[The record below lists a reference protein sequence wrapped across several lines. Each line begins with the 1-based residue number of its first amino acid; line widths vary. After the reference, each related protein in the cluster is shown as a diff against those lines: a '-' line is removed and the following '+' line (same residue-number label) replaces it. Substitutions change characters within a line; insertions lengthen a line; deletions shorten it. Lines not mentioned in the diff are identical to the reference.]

1 MSNNIFG
8 IDIGTSNLRIYNQ
21 ADNSVFM
28 EKNMIAIENKKT
40 LLAYGD
46 SAYDMYEK
54 APQSIVASFP
64 VINGVI
70 ADINNMQTLIEYF
83 ISDLSKGGIKPADY
97 FVAVPTDVT
106 EVEKRAFYDLI
117 RDASIKAHKIYI
129 VEKAVAD
136 GLGLGVDVKHAQG
149 VMVVNV
155 GYSTTEV
162 SILSLGGIVLSRLI
176 KTSGFAFIEDI
187 RNAVRKDFNLFIGEK
202 SAERVL
208 MSLNELV
215 ENKEEAVCY
224 GRDIVSGL
232 PVEKHIPTDVI
243 DMSMRTSFGSI
254 ADCVKQILERTP
266 PELGA
271 DIYRHGIYLTGGA
284 SQAHNL
290 AEYIADST
298 GIKVNVGEDPINSV
312 VDGLAKI
319 INEEKYRPLAYTT
332 IEGLGTK

>member
-28 EKNMIAIENKKT
+28 ENNMIAIENKKT

>member
-176 KTSGFAFIEDI
+176 KTAGFAFIEDI

-284 SQAHNL
+284 SQTHNL

>member
-117 RDASIKAHKIYI
+117 RDASIKAHKI
-129 VEKAVAD
+129 
-136 GLGLGVDVKHAQG
+136 
-149 VMVVNV
+149 
-155 GYSTTEV
+155 
-162 SILSLGGIVLSRLI
+162 
-176 KTSGFAFIEDI
+176 
-187 RNAVRKDFNLFIGEK
+187 
-202 SAERVL
+202 
-208 MSLNELV
+208 
-215 ENKEEAVCY
+215 
-224 GRDIVSGL
+224 
-232 PVEKHIPTDVI
+232 
-243 DMSMRTSFGSI
+243 
-254 ADCVKQILERTP
+254 
-266 PELGA
+266 
-271 DIYRHGIYLTGGA
+271 
-284 SQAHNL
+284 
-290 AEYIADST
+290 
-298 GIKVNVGEDPINSV
+298 
-312 VDGLAKI
+312 
-319 INEEKYRPLAYTT
+319 
-332 IEGLGTK
+332 

>member
-271 DIYRHGIYLTGGA
+271 DIYRHGIYITGGA

>member
-215 ENKEEAVCY
+215 ETKEEAVCY

>member
-54 APQSIVASFP
+54 APQSIIASFP

-176 KTSGFAFIEDI
+176 KTAGFAFIEDI

>member
-187 RNAVRKDFNLFIGEK
+187 RNALRKDFNLFIGEK

>member
-319 INEEKYRPLAYTT
+319 INEEKYRPRAYTT

>member
-187 RNAVRKDFNLFIGEK
+187 RNAVRKDFNLFIGDK

>member
-83 ISDLSKGGIKPADY
+83 ISDLSKGGIKHADY

>member
-176 KTSGFAFIEDI
+176 KTSGFAFIADI

>member
-176 KTSGFAFIEDI
+176 KTAGFAFIEDI

-284 SQAHNL
+284 SQAHNF

>member
-176 KTSGFAFIEDI
+176 KTAGFAFTEDI

>member
-176 KTSGFAFIEDI
+176 KTAGFAFIEDI

-215 ENKEEAVCY
+215 ENKEEVVCY

-290 AEYIADST
+290 AEYIGDST

>member
-224 GRDIVSGL
+224 GRDIVSEL

>member
-176 KTSGFAFIEDI
+176 KTAGFAFIEDI

-298 GIKVNVGEDPINSV
+298 GIKVNVGENPINSV

>member
-1 MSNNIFG
+1 MEFLSPEYCITYKEILNLIF
-8 IDIGTSNLRIYNQ
+8 
-21 ADNSVFM
+21 AV
-28 EKNMIAIENKKT
+28 
-40 LLAYGD
+40 
-46 SAYDMYEK
+46 
-54 APQSIVASFP
+54 
-64 VINGVI
+64 
-70 ADINNMQTLIEYF
+70 IEY
-83 ISDLSKGGIKPADY
+83 
-97 FVAVPTDVT
+97 
-106 EVEKRAFYDLI
+106 
-117 RDASIKAHKIYI
+117 
-129 VEKAVAD
+129 
-136 GLGLGVDVKHAQG
+136 LGTP
-149 VMVVNV
+149 V
-155 GYSTTEV
+155 GM
-162 SILSLGGIVLSRLI
+162 LSRLI

>member
-97 FVAVPTDVT
+97 LVAVPTDVT

-176 KTSGFAFIEDI
+176 KTAGFAFIEDI

>member
-1 MSNNIFG
+1 
-8 IDIGTSNLRIYNQ
+8 
-21 ADNSVFM
+21 
-28 EKNMIAIENKKT
+28 MIAIENKKT

-54 APQSIVASFP
+54 APQSIIASFP

-176 KTSGFAFIEDI
+176 KTAGFAFIEDI

>member
-176 KTSGFAFIEDI
+176 KTAGFAFIEDI

-290 AEYIADST
+290 AEYIGDST

>member
-21 ADNSVFM
+21 ADNSVFI

-176 KTSGFAFIEDI
+176 KTAGFAFIEDI

>member
-284 SQAHNL
+284 SKAHNL

>member
-298 GIKVNVGEDPINSV
+298 GLKVNVGEDPINSV

>member
-28 EKNMIAIENKKT
+28 EKNMIARENKKT

-254 ADCVKQILERTP
+254 ADCVQQILERTP

>member
-136 GLGLGVDVKHAQG
+136 GLGVDVKHAQG

>member
-136 GLGLGVDVKHAQG
+136 GLGLGVDVKHALG

>member
-312 VDGLAKI
+312 LDGLAKI

>member
-176 KTSGFAFIEDI
+176 KTAGFAFIEDI

-254 ADCVKQILERTP
+254 ADCVRQILERTP

>member
-176 KTSGFAFIEDI
+176 KTAGFAFIEDI

-202 SAERVL
+202 SAERVV

-271 DIYRHGIYLTGGA
+271 DIYRHGIYLPGGA

-290 AEYIADST
+290 AEYIGDST

>member
-176 KTSGFAFIEDI
+176 KTSGYAFIEDI

>member
-176 KTSGFAFIEDI
+176 KTAGFAFIEDI

-284 SQAHNL
+284 SQVHNL